1 MDYFYRTHK
10 DVPHG
15 WLAALAAAWGEH
27 RRRSAARKEEAALRR
42 GRGEREAG
50 ALRLPGDLHSLS
62 APH

>member
-15 WLAALAAAWGEH
+15 WLAALGEAWGEH
-27 RRRSAARKEEAALRR
+27 RRQAAARREEAALRR
-42 GRGEREAG
+42 ARGEQVSSAG
-50 ALRLPGDLHSLS
+50 RPLGDLHSLS